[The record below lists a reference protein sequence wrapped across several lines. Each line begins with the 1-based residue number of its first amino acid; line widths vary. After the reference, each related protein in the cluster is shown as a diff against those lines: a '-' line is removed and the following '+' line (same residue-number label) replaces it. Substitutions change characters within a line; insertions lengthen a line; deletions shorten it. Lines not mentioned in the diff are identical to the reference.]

1 MAFYHLAA
9 RGTRERKRDTL
20 IIFPPDKQTRSTHEM
35 LVMTDLS
42 KRTRSTEA
50 GSAVAAAA
58 AAAAAAAKPGACAS
72 EQAAAEAA
80 ACASLPPT
88 SRALRP

>member
-42 KRTRSTEA
+42 KRTRRTEA

-58 AAAAAAAKPGACAS
+58 AAAAAAAKPGGCA
-72 EQAAAEAA
+72 
-80 ACASLPPT
+80 
-88 SRALRP
+88 